1 MPASGQEQVCHCQ
14 YTGLALSRGVGKAG
28 VLVVAHLSA
37 RGSYLQ
43 VKYPLLIFLAFAC
56 NLLCTSFPRGKGMQ
70 HTGVTGSPAVTSL
83 GQMRQQQQLLS
94 LRAPAA
100 HTPWCRGAWHPTGS
114 IHRAGTRAPLQCP
127 PQPHGRVQWVLHSCA
142 LSVVSFLPFPSH
154 KAVSSFPCSRTVSL
168 SAEGVGTRRREH
180 LRAPAGAEASG
191 DTRGGSRARVAGLW

>member
-14 YTGLALSRGVGKAG
+14 YIGLALSRGVGKAG

-94 LRAPAA
+94 QGPSSSYTLVQRCLAP
-100 HTPWCRGAWHPTGS
+100 HRLHP
-114 IHRAGTRAPLQCP
+114 Q
-127 PQPHGRVQWVLHSCA
+127 GRHSCPSPVPTPA
-142 LSVVSFLPFPSH
+142 PRQSAVGFTQLCTLSSFLFTISQ
-154 KAVSSFPCSRTVSL
+154 SQGCLLLSL
-168 SAEGVGTRRREH
+168 FQDCLPVC
-180 LRAPAGAEASG
+180 
-191 DTRGGSRARVAGLW
+191 